1 MKKIIILGSTGSIGT
16 QTLDI
21 VDENPDLF
29 TVTALSCRSRV
40 DELIQQIEKYRP
52 HGVCV
57 GNEADARRVQER
69 FPNLTVYYGDEGLVQ
84 LTEVEGDMIVNS
96 LMGISGLAPTYHGI
110 RLGKDIALANK
121 ETLVAGGALVMDAV
135 ARKGVKLLPVD
146 SEHSA
151 IFQCLEGNKGR
162 EIRRILLTA
171 SGGPFRKYS
180 PEELEDVTLDQALN
194 HPKWTMGR
202 KITIDSATMMNK
214 GLEVIEARWLFDVP
228 ASKIDVH
235 VHPESIVHS
244 MVEFADTSVI
254 AQMGLPDMR
263 IPISLALGY
272 PKRLEYS
279 GDSLDFFTEGAN
291 LHFEKP
297 RMDVFRCLSLA
308 YRAIE
313 EGRSYP
319 IVLNGA
325 NEELVAMFLNKEIR
339 FLDIQRTIEKVLE
352 AHNPVD
358 PKSVPEILEIDREAR
373 RMAREL
379 AQGSFS
385 SGTFTE
391 E

>member
-308 YRAIE
+308 YQTIE
-313 EGRSYP
+313 DGRSYP
-319 IVLNGA
+319 IALNGA

-352 AHNPVD
+352 VHNPVD
-358 PKSVPEILEIDREAR
+358 PKSVSEILEIDREAR
-373 RMAREL
+373 RMARAL
-379 AQGSFS
+379 AQG
-385 SGTFTE
+385 
-391 E
+391 

>member
-1 MKKIIILGSTGSIGT
+1 
-16 QTLDI
+16 
-21 VDENPDLF
+21 
-29 TVTALSCRSRV
+29 
-40 DELIQQIEKYRP
+40 
-52 HGVCV
+52 
-57 GNEADARRVQER
+57 
-69 FPNLTVYYGDEGLVQ
+69 
-84 LTEVEGDMIVNS
+84 
-96 LMGISGLAPTYHGI
+96 
-110 RLGKDIALANK
+110 
-121 ETLVAGGALVMDAV
+121 MDAV

-279 GDSLDFFTEGAN
+279 GDSLDFFTEGAT
-291 LHFEKP
+291 FIS
-297 RMDVFRCLSLA
+297 RSLGWMCSA
-308 YRAIE
+308 
-313 EGRSYP
+313 
-319 IVLNGA
+319 V
-325 NEELVAMFLNKEIR
+325 
-339 FLDIQRTIEKVLE
+339 
-352 AHNPVD
+352 
-358 PKSVPEILEIDREAR
+358 
-373 RMAREL
+373 
-379 AQGSFS
+379 
-385 SGTFTE
+385 
-391 E
+391 

>member
-1 MKKIIILGSTGSIGT
+1 
-16 QTLDI
+16 
-21 VDENPDLF
+21 
-29 TVTALSCRSRV
+29 
-40 DELIQQIEKYRP
+40 
-52 HGVCV
+52 
-57 GNEADARRVQER
+57 
-69 FPNLTVYYGDEGLVQ
+69 
-84 LTEVEGDMIVNS
+84 
-96 LMGISGLAPTYHGI
+96 
-110 RLGKDIALANK
+110 
-121 ETLVAGGALVMDAV
+121 
-135 ARKGVKLLPVD
+135 
-146 SEHSA
+146 
-151 IFQCLEGNKGR
+151 
-162 EIRRILLTA
+162 
-171 SGGPFRKYS
+171 
-180 PEELEDVTLDQALN
+180 
-194 HPKWTMGR
+194 
-202 KITIDSATMMNK
+202 
-214 GLEVIEARWLFDVP
+214 
-228 ASKIDVH
+228 
-235 VHPESIVHS
+235 

-319 IVLNGA
+319 IALNGA

-358 PKSVPEILEIDREAR
+358 PKSVSEILEIDRDAR

-379 AQGSFS
+379 A
-385 SGTFTE
+385 
-391 E
+391 